1 MLYEKEI
8 GSRDFAAVFFTM
20 FATVTVWAE
29 KSTVLEQVIYDE
41 NNIKVSVS
49 EASLDA
55 EQNIVIPLHI
65 ENNTDEKMG
74 LIAENCYINGCKVE
88 ANSLFFDKA
97 EPGGETDGLLVVS
110 KQECD
115 ADVECGLRFY
125 EDKTYDDIAVVDNIS
140 IKTDISGSYEQ
151 EIGGGGIVLY
161 DDKGVKIIEKGI
173 VKNSVMGLTPRFCV
187 VNDTE

>member
-1 MLYEKEI
+1 MKKKLAAGI
-8 GSRDFAAVFFTM
+8 FAAVFFTM

-115 ADVECGLRFY
+115 GY
-125 EDKTYDDIAVVDNIS
+125 
-140 IKTDISGSYEQ
+140 
-151 EIGGGGIVLY
+151 GIDRVWN
-161 DDKGVKIIEKGI
+161 VA
-173 VKNSVMGLTPRFCV
+173 CV
-187 VNDTE
+187 FMRIRRMMILL

>member
-1 MLYEKEI
+1 MKKKLAAGI
-8 GSRDFAAVFFTM
+8 FAAVFFTM

-49 EASLDA
+49 KLLDA

-88 ANSLFFDKA
+88 ANSLFF
-97 EPGGETDGLLVVS
+97 
-110 KQECD
+110 
-115 ADVECGLRFY
+115 
-125 EDKTYDDIAVVDNIS
+125 
-140 IKTDISGSYEQ
+140 
-151 EIGGGGIVLY
+151 
-161 DDKGVKIIEKGI
+161 
-173 VKNSVMGLTPRFCV
+173 
-187 VNDTE
+187 

>member
-8 GSRDFAAVFFTM
+8 GAGIFAAVFFTM

-65 ENNTDEKMG
+65 ENNTDEK
-74 LIAENCYINGCKVE
+74 NG
-88 ANSLFFDKA
+88 FDSRK
-97 EPGGETDGLLVVS
+97 LL
-110 KQECD
+110 
-115 ADVECGLRFY
+115 Y
-125 EDKTYDDIAVVDNIS
+125 
-140 IKTDISGSYEQ
+140 
-151 EIGGGGIVLY
+151 
-161 DDKGVKIIEKGI
+161 
-173 VKNSVMGLTPRFCV
+173 
-187 VNDTE
+187 

>member
-1 MLYEKEI
+1 M
-8 GSRDFAAVFFTM
+8 
-20 FATVTVWAE
+20 
-29 KSTVLEQVIYDE
+29 IYDE

-88 ANSLFFDKA
+88 ANSLFFDRA

-110 KQECD
+110 KQEWRMWNV
-115 ADVECGLRFY
+115 A
-125 EDKTYDDIAVVDNIS
+125 
-140 IKTDISGSYEQ
+140 
-151 EIGGGGIVLY
+151 
-161 DDKGVKIIEKGI
+161 
-173 VKNSVMGLTPRFCV
+173 CV
-187 VNDTE
+187 FMRIRRMMILL